1 MQVLRDVKFK
11 RMTPQLKA
19 FVDHLV
25 EVDQC
30 AVDIALGEYVSI
42 SNEGMTGA
50 ASKAENACETWLLQV
65 IGDAT
70 FGELL
75 LQDPVQSLCA
85 ARDRLEENDR
95 PLTRSEWREI
105 HAEDRMDDLR
115 ARGGV

>member
-1 MQVLRDVKFK
+1 MQVLRDVTFK

-19 FVDHLV
+19 FVDRLV

-50 ASKAENACETWLLQV
+50 ASEAENACETWLLQV
-65 IGDAT
+65 IGDPT

-95 PLTRSEWREI
+95 PVSREQAKI
-105 HAEDRMDDLR
+105 DHRIMQAKE
-115 ARGGV
+115 GV